1 MTAEDKRF
9 SLIYVTCPNA
19 EEAERLGRGLV
30 EQKLAASANVIAGM
44 TAIYPWKGKIEK
56 AGEVV
61 LLLKTQ
67 KRLVKKAIT
76 ALSEQHTYDVP
87 AILEIPLGEVG
98 EKFKEW
104 LIKETS

>member
-1 MTAEDKRF
+1 MDNEDKRF
-9 SLIYVTCPNA
+9 SLIYVTCPDA
-19 EEAERLGRGLV
+19 DEAEKLGRGLV
-30 EQKLAASANVIAGM
+30 EQKLAACANVISGM
-44 TAIYPWKGKIEK
+44 TAIYPWHGKIEK

-67 KRLVKKAIT
+67 KRLVKKAIDT
-76 ALSEQHTYDVP
+76 LANIHSYDTP

-104 LIKETS
+104 LIKETE

>member
-1 MTAEDKRF
+1 MHAEDKRF
-9 SLIYVTCPNA
+9 SLIYVTCPDA
-19 EEAERLGRGLV
+19 GEAEKLGRELV
-30 EQKLAASANVIAGM
+30 EQKLAASANVISGM

-67 KRLVKKAIT
+67 KHLVKKAID
-76 ALSEQHTYDVP
+76 ALAKVHSYDTP

-104 LIKETS
+104 MIKETE

>member
-1 MTAEDKRF
+1 MGNEDKRF
-9 SLIYVTCPNA
+9 SLIYVTCPDSA
-19 EEAERLGRGLV
+19 EAEKLGRGLIDA
-30 EQKLAASANVIAGM
+30 KLAASVNVISGM

-67 KRLVKKAIT
+67 KRLVKKAIE
-76 ALSEQHTYDVP
+76 ALSKLHSYDTP

-104 LIKETS
+104 MIKETS